1 MPWNTDAVKSTQ
13 TMLPNPVDVAIHTP
27 MFKTIR
33 MDGMSQE
40 KTEGDAGGA
49 STEE

>member
-1 MPWNTDAVKSTQ
+1 MPWNPDAVKSVQ
-13 TMLPNPVDVAIHTP
+13 TMLPNPVDTTIHTRI
-27 MFKTIR
+27 FKTIR

-40 KTEGDAGGA
+40 KTEGDSGA

>member
-1 MPWNTDAVKSTQ
+1 MPWNPDAVKSTQ
-13 TMLPNPVDVAIHTP
+13 TMLPNPVDTTIHTR

-33 MDGMSQE
+33 MDGMSHE
-40 KTEGDAGGA
+40 KTEGGTGGA